1 MGKFLKTVFGGN
13 GIVSNMVDIVE
24 VPKQIQKLKNEI
36 QCLKTN
42 VDTSNKEH
50 DVNDISSLE
59 VEETLISEKEKQ
71 LLLIEKSI
79 QQILSSTA
87 KDTSLLVSRS
97 IEFDTLNTEI
107 ESLRQAY
114 AIRKMNFETQKT
126 KYEAT
131 QQWLINNI
139 QEKESKLRQLEEKL
153 QRKKNQLDGNFEKL
167 K

>member
-1 MGKFLKTVFGGN
+1 
-13 GIVSNMVDIVE
+13 
-24 VPKQIQKLKNEI
+24 
-36 QCLKTN
+36 
-42 VDTSNKEH
+42 
-50 DVNDISSLE
+50 
-59 VEETLISEKEKQ
+59 